1 MSRLSR
7 CFVVLI
13 MLVAVVP
20 LTQAEAPFTFASTPG
35 QLPKDVVPIEYVLH
49 VVPDL
54 ASLTYRGS
62 QTVRI
67 EVLQAT
73 STIIM
78 NALNIEIESAT
89 LEGRALRRVKL
100 DAPKIDK
107 DRQTLAFVLPKS
119 LAPEPVLIFV
129 CEA

>member
-20 LTQAEAPFTFASTPG
+20 LTQAEAPFEFAKTPG

-54 ASLTYRGS
+54 ASLTY
-62 QTVRI
+62 
-67 EVLQAT
+67 
-73 STIIM
+73 
-78 NALNIEIESAT
+78 
-89 LEGRALRRVKL
+89 
-100 DAPKIDK
+100 
-107 DRQTLAFVLPKS
+107 
-119 LAPEPVLIFV
+119 
-129 CEA
+129 